1 MRTFYNN
8 QKLAYKC
15 IDREIGKQFHN
26 LQQKIKYD
34 KLLRNSVEIGSVD
47 LPAVVN
53 ADLFSMERAK
63 LKAQMSPAYRN
74 EKIQ

>member
-1 MRTFYNN
+1 MQLKNFLRT
-8 QKLAYKC
+8 
-15 IDREIGKQFHN
+15 
-26 LQQKIKYD
+26 
-34 KLLRNSVEIGSVD
+34 SVEIGSVD